1 MPLRAARRFEERI
14 PHAPSA
20 APATHVQ
27 INLLSAPVI
36 AKYKAAITHA
46 TVPKVIRVT
55 TDLIS
60 DLFSELP
67 FELTKE
73 AYKRWR

>member
-1 MPLRAARRFEERI
+1 M

-20 APATHVQ
+20 APATQVQ
-27 INLLSAPVI
+27 TILLSALVI
-36 AKYKAAITHA
+36 TKYTPAITHA
-46 TVPKVIRVT
+46 AVPKVIRVT

-60 DLFSELP
+60 DLLSELL